1 MSNTDR
7 LEEIVNHPVAR
18 LVHYV
23 ILALVA
29 VATFA
34 AKRNVS
40 HFDTQIE
47 FNRLKGVE
55 NAEGIKENREDI
67 IRNESGLIYQQRDME
82 KLQNSLD
89 KLDAK
94 IDKVLDNQRKR

>member
-1 MSNTDR
+1 MSNSDR

-29 VATFA
+29 IVTFS

-40 HFDTQIE
+40 HFDAQIE

-55 NAEGIKENREDI
+55 NSVGIKENREDI
-67 IRNESGLIYQQRDME
+67 IRNESGLMYQQKDME

-94 IDKVLDNQRKR
+94 IDKVLDNQSKR